1 MAQIEKLIEKFFS
14 RPARND
20 ITFNEITRLAEYYKC
35 IVKSG
40 GKHPIKVIDIQS
52 GTIVVIPRHG
62 KCAKEAY
69 ILQLAELFKDIE
81 ARNQ

>member
-40 GKHPIKVIDIQS
+40 GKHPIKVIDIQI
-52 GTIVVIPRHG
+52 GRAHV
-62 KCAKEAY
+62 
-69 ILQLAELFKDIE
+69 
-81 ARNQ
+81 